1 MYSILIID
9 DEPIVKI
16 ALRSI
21 LPWEEHGF
29 SICGTASNGLEAMSL
44 IEKHQPDVIITDL
57 KMPEMDGLEL
67 IRTLKE
73 KNYPGEILVLS
84 NYEDFDSVRSALL
97 LGAADYLLK
106 IKISP
111 DTLLACLNKTTEKL
125 QKKKNWFKRN
135 IEKLQEKAD
144 RKVPVPAETVSENR
158 TRLLLSFFEGETSLS
173 SFTGQNAGTDLRFMQ
188 EPCAVCYVTFEK
200 FLSNEAF
207 SISGKLLCDMILDA
221 VQGVLQ
227 PYILVLN
234 DYSALVVFSQKE
246 LDAGQMK
253 VDQLVKKLYNR
264 FTMYQSFAP
273 DMPYQ
278 ENLPDYEE
286 ARNIYQTFTINEGHY
301 TDDIAK
307 TLAYI
312 EGNYMHR
319 LTLSSISA
327 NVSLSSSYLCR
338 VFKSEVGTSIT
349 SYLNNLRIR
358 KAATM
363 IKDNRLSLK
372 EISTMVGID
381 DQLYFS
387 RLFKKCMGISPSEYG
402 KRFHQ

>member
-1 MYSILIID
+1 MYSILIVD

-29 SICGTASNGLEAMSL
+29 SICGTASNGLEALPL
-44 IEKHQPDVIITDL
+44 IEQHHPDVIITDL
-57 KMPEMDGLEL
+57 KMPGMDGLEL

-73 KNYPGEILVLS
+73 KNCPGEILVLS

-106 IKISP
+106 IKIQP
-111 DTLLACLNKTTEKL
+111 DTLLACLNKTVEKLKDKVPRNWETEK
-125 QKKKNWFKRN
+125 KD
-135 IEKLQEKAD
+135 QEEDISKGQHA
-144 RKVPVPAETVSENR
+144 K
-158 TRLLLSFFEGETSLS
+158 TRL
-173 SFTGQNAGTDLRFMQ
+173 AFM
-188 EPCAVCYVTFEK
+188 EASCAVCYVTFEK
-200 FLSNEAF
+200 YLSNDAF
-207 SISGKLLCDMILDA
+207 SISGSLLRDMILDA

-234 DYSALVVFSQKE
+234 DYSALVVFSQTE
-246 LDAGQMK
+246 LSDSEIK
-253 VDQLVKKLYNR
+253 VEQLVKKLYNR

-278 ENLPDYEE
+278 EMLENYEE
-286 ARNIYQTFTINEGHY
+286 ARSVFREFSSNEGQY
-301 TDDIAK
+301 KTDVAK
-307 TLAYI
+307 TLEYM
-312 EGNYMHR
+312 EENYMYR

-327 NVSLSSSYLCR
+327 NVNLSSSYLCR
-338 VFKSEVGTSIT
+338 IFKSEVGTSIT
-349 SYLNNLRIR
+349 NYLNNLRIR
-358 KAATM
+358 KAATL
-363 IKDNRLSLK
+363 IKENTMSMK
-372 EISTMVGID
+372 EISSMVGID

-402 KRFHQ
+402 KKYHQ